1 MQWCFAVLLLVIY
14 QNMSYYQIFFEN
26 AQPIC
31 TKRLSFLLEYSL
43 FSDFWKKNGIEKQRN
58 TTVIFYLYILPHFK
72 KLKNTIKILDYST
85 LTYKNDISLSLSL
98 FISLITII
106 GLNIVC
112 FLLLFDF

>member
-1 MQWCFAVLLLVIY
+1 MVLRCFTF
-14 QNMSYYQIFFEN
+14 SYLPKYARFQEYFLKN
-26 AQPIC
+26 AQPIY
-31 TKRLSFLLEYSL
+31 TKRVSFLPDYSL
-43 FSDFWKKNGIEKQRN
+43 FSGFWKNMRIEKQQS

-98 FISLITII
+98 FISLVTII